1 MAGKKN
7 KIFRMSQSLIP
18 SPKKIAKRGLYELMW
33 QSKPQDYSKRLKEGK
48 I

>member
-1 MAGKKN
+1 MKKITT
-7 KIFRMSQSLIP
+7 KLIP

-33 QSKPQDYSKRLKEGK
+33 KCSKEDYKPQDYKKRLREGR